1 MGSAHGSDGGSPA
14 GPLNAAIA
22 AEISKLVAEF
32 TGHEATGAHA
42 FIERDVVVCQL
53 AGAVTKAEI
62 ELVGAGEGEFV
73 REQRDALIKE
83 QVVAAVER
91 LTGRGVRMFLGGI
104 LGESWVD
111 VFVLD
116 PDGTESFEP
125 AG

>member
-1 MGSAHGSDGGSPA
+1 MGSAHGSDGRYPA
-14 GPLNAAIA
+14 GPLVAAIA
-22 AEISKLVAEF
+22 SEISTLVAEF
-32 TGHEATGAHA
+32 TGHHASGARA
-42 FIERDVVVCQL
+42 FVDRDVVVCQL

-62 ELVGAGEGEFV
+62 ELVAAGEGVFV

-83 QVVAAVER
+83 QLVAAVGR
-91 LTGRGVRMFLGGI
+91 LTGRSVRMFLSGI

-125 AG
+125 VG

>member
-1 MGSAHGSDGGSPA
+1 MGSAQGSDGRSPA

-22 AEISKLVAEF
+22 DEISKLVAEF
-32 TGHEATGAHA
+32 TGHEATGSRA
-42 FIERDVVVCQL
+42 FIDRDVVVCQL
-53 AGAVTKAEI
+53 DGAVTKAEI
-62 ELVGAGEGEFV
+62 NLVDAGDGEFV

-83 QVVAAVER
+83 QLVAAVER
-91 LTGRGVRMFLGGI
+91 HTGRSVRMFLSGI

-116 PDGTESFEP
+116 SDGTDSAGP